1 MDYAERTDR
10 LMYDD
15 VEEMERVFFT
25 EHLGVRVFET
35 VWSDGQY
42 EYEYYNGVMGVPVP
56 SLGGTHYHERQD
68 EERVHEL
75 IEEWVNG

>member
-1 MDYAERTDR
+1 MDHAERTGR
-10 LMYDD
+10 VMED
-15 VEEMERVFFT
+15 VDELERVFFT

-42 EYEYYNGVMGVPVP
+42 SYEYYTGVMGVPVP
-56 SLGGTHYHERQD
+56 SLGGTYYHERQD
-68 EERVHEL
+68 EEHVHEM

>member
-1 MDYAERTDR
+1 MMEDIWIDE
-10 LMYDD
+10 
-15 VEEMERVFFT
+15 VERVFFT

-42 EYEYYNGVMGVPVP
+42 SYEYYTGVVMGRLVP
-56 SLGGTHYHERQD
+56 SLGGTYYHERQD
-68 EERVHEL
+68 EERVHEM